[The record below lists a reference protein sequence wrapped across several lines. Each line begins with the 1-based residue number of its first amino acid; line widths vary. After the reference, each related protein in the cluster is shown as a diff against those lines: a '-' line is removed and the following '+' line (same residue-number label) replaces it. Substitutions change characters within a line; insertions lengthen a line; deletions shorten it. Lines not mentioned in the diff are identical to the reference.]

1 MKRSRLLLQCRRFV
15 AVSAATLAAVALAA
29 APMAEGEVRKV
40 DAKAKSITLKHGP
53 IPSVGMGAM
62 TMTFP
67 VKDAAQLAKIKAGDR
82 VKFSAEKVG
91 DEIVVTAIE
100 PAK

>member
-1 MKRSRLLLQCRRFV
+1 MNRSRLHREFRR
-15 AVSAATLAAVALAA
+15 LAAAPAAALAA
-29 APMAEGEVRKV
+29 LALAATPMAEGEVRKV
-40 DAKAKSITLKHGP
+40 DAKAKTITLKHGP
-53 IPSVGMGAM
+53 IPGVDMGAM

-67 VKDAAQLAKIKAGDR
+67 VKDAAALAKVKAGDR

-91 DEIVVTAIE
+91 GDVVVTAIE

>member
-1 MKRSRLLLQCRRFV
+1 MKRSRLHLQFRRLV
-15 AVSAATLAAVALAA
+15 AAAAATLAAVALAA
-29 APMAEGEVRKV
+29 TPMAEGEVRKV

>member
-1 MKRSRLLLQCRRFV
+1 MKRSRLHLQFRRLV
-15 AVSAATLAAVALAA
+15 AASAATLAAVALAA
-29 APMAEGEVRKV
+29 TPMAEGEVRKV

-100 PAK
+100 LAK